1 MRRARVLGGEVPPRR
16 RAAGRGAAEG
26 RDFADRVVSRIKVLA
41 DLDIS
46 ERRVPQDGR
55 LKLSYGGRAIDV
67 RVSIMPNLYGE
78 DAVLRILDRYQLS
91 AESTLSIEH
100 LGFDAAN
107 ARFIRRLGA
116 MPYGCCSSP
125 GRPAAARPPRCTR

>member
-1 MRRARVLGGEVPPRR
+1 MARP
-16 RAAGRGAAEG
+16 EG

-78 DAVLRILDRYQLS
+78 DAVLRILDRYQL
-91 AESTLSIEH
+91 A
-100 LGFDAAN
+100 GRVDAVDRAPGLRRRQR

>member
-1 MRRARVLGGEVPPRR
+1 MKYRLDGVLQAVARP
-16 RAAGRGAAEG
+16 EG

-78 DAVLRILDRYQLS
+78 DAVLRILDRYQL
-91 AESTLSIEH
+91 AADETLNIEH
-100 LGFDAAN
+100 LGFDADN
-107 ARFIRRLGA
+107 ARLHPQARRA
-116 MPYGCCSSP
+116 CPTGCCWSP
-125 GRPAAARPPRCTR
+125 APPAAARPPRCTRCCPR